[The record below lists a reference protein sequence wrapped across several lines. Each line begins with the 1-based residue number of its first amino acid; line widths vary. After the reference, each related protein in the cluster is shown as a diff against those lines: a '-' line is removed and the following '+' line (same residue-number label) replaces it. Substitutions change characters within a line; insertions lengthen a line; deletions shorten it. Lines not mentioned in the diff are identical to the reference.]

1 MEAKQRNQRCLN
13 TFAQHFSWPMEKK
26 KRDTFKGWWTF
37 GFIKKKKKKTS
48 VELNSQELFH
58 ISAKALSKYIS
69 HVTSKRK
76 HVSVSFCKADRSC
89 LSHFNKIKGH
99 QKWWE
104 KNKPLWK
111 WANSNAFTYKMVI
124 YKIIFSKKCIFI
136 IGNVGDST
144 HFNSLGKRIHRMKHV
159 YHLNII
165 FILKRD

>member
-1 MEAKQRNQRCLN
+1 MSQYFCT
-13 TFAQHFSWPMEKK
+13 TFLLTYGGKK
-26 KRDTFKGWWTF
+26 KGTHSKGD
-37 GFIKKKKKKTS
+37 GHLDLLKKKKNFCRTQ
-48 VELNSQELFH
+48 NSQEFFH

-111 WANSNAFTYKMVI
+111 GANSNAFTYKMVI
-124 YKIIFSKKCIFI
+124 YKIIFSKKCILRLATFPMILILIHWAREFI
-136 IGNVGDST
+136 EWST
-144 HFNSLGKRIHRMKHV
+144 C
-159 YHLNII
+159 II
-165 FILKRD
+165 